1 MILEAKHMM
10 YVDPISP
17 PGTTVGLL
25 PGHNPLT
32 PVAIGVT
39 AHHFLVL
46 RQGQLQMLS
55 NLSGDL
61 VQEEALKI
69 SVDGQALAL
78 VRDPTRSAPW
88 LITTTSI
95 FQVSGDATHHY
106 LTILSLQIA
115 DLSLISYL

>member
-1 MILEAKHMM
+1 MM

-17 PGTTVGLL
+17 AGTTVGLL

-55 NLSGDL
+55 SLSGDL

-78 VRDPTRSAPW
+78 IRDPTRAAPW
-88 LITTTSI
+88 LVTTTSI
-95 FQVSGDATHHY
+95 FQVGLEDTALYFSVFLFSFINHNTSSCWCG
-106 LTILSLQIA
+106 L
-115 DLSLISYL
+115 

>member
-1 MILEAKHMM
+1 MM

-17 PGTTVGLL
+17 AGTSVGLL

-55 NLSGDL
+55 SLSGDL

-78 VRDPTRSAPW
+78 IRDPTRAAPW
-88 LITTTSI
+88 LVTTTSI
-95 FQVSGDATHHY
+95 FQVY
-106 LTILSLQIA
+106 P
-115 DLSLISYL
+115 LIFSIPRTQQGGRRS

>member
-1 MILEAKHMM
+1 MM
-10 YVDPISP
+10 YVDPLTP
-17 PGTTVGLL
+17 PPSSVGAL
-25 PGHNPLT
+25 PGQNFLT

-61 VQEEALKI
+61 VQEENLKI
-69 SVDGQALAL
+69 SADGQALAL
-78 VRDPTRSAPW
+78 VKDPTRSSPW

-95 FQVSGDATHHY
+95 FRVR
-106 LTILSLQIA
+106 
-115 DLSLISYL
+115 

>member
-32 PVAIGVT
+32 PVAVGVT

-78 VRDPTRSAPW
+78 VRDPARSAPW

-95 FQVSGDATHHY
+95 FQVRACFR
-106 LTILSLQIA
+106 
-115 DLSLISYL
+115 